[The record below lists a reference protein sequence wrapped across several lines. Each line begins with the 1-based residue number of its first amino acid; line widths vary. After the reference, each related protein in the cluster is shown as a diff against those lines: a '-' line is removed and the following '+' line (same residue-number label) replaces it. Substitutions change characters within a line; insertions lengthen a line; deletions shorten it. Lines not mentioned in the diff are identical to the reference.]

1 MFILHEQ
8 IANESFTSQENC
20 KTHDTFMSHDNF
32 Y

>member
-8 IANESFTSQENC
+8 IANESFTSQANC
-20 KTHDTFMSHDNF
+20 NTHDIFMSDDTF

>member
-8 IANESFTSQENC
+8 IANESFTSQANC
-20 KTHDTFMSHDNF
+20 ETHDTFMLDDNF